1 MKQSSSK
8 RLGRWAYCV
17 TLVIAMGLFVGG
29 FFVPPM
35 GEVHPSVLY
44 AGGMLMLFTTIYL
57 FVVSRTN
64 ISLSADL
71 DDKQIN
77 LNATQNE

>member
-1 MKQSSSK
+1 MKQNLSKKSS
-8 RLGRWAYCV
+8 RWAYCV
-17 TLVIAMGLFVGG
+17 TLVIAMGLFVAG